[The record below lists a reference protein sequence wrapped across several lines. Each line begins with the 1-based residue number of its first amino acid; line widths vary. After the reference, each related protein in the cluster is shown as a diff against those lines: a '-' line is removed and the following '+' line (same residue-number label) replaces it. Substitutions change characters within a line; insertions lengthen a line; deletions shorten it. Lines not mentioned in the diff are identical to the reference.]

1 MYELAPWYGLYQ
13 RSPGPNWPGRM
24 QHECQPLPD
33 VHAYDES
40 FFQWVDISALR
51 SAEKV
56 VPIVS
61 GLISPKSVLDVGC
74 GRGTWLSVWRAQHGV
89 ERVLGV
95 DSVSAEQLRAIPA
108 RDLIRHVDLEAGFS
122 VGERFDLVQCLEVA
136 EHLSPEAAPLLVK
149 SLALHGDV
157 ILFSAARPGD
167 GGEHHVN
174 EQEPEYWRDLFE
186 DHGLRLYDTVR
197 PRIAGDATVDPWY
210 RYNTFIFTTP
220 EIAARLNI
228 SGDAVM
234 APQRPKS
241 FESALWYGQRMIVR
255 HLPIKVVTR
264 LAQLK
269 ARAMNMFSR
278 R

>member
-1 MYELAPWYGLYQ
+1 
-13 RSPGPNWPGRM
+13 M
-24 QHECQPLPD
+24 QHEGQPLPD
-33 VHAYDES
+33 LNVHAYDGS
-40 FFQWVDISALR
+40 FFKWVDLSALR

-56 VPIVS
+56 VPIVH
-61 GLISPKSVLDVGC
+61 GIISPKSVLDVGC
-74 GRGTWLSVWRAQHGV
+74 GRGAWLTVWRSQNGV

-95 DSVSAEQLRAIPA
+95 DGVSADQLRATPA
-108 RDLIRHVDLEAGFS
+108 RDVIRNANLESGFS

-136 EHLSPEAAPLLVK
+136 EHLSPQAAPLLVK
-149 SLALHGDV
+149 SLALHSDV

-186 DHGLRLYDTVR
+186 GHGLRLYDTVR
-197 PRIAGDATVDPWY
+197 SRIAGDAKIDPWY

-241 FESALWYGQRMIVR
+241 YESALWCGQRMIVR
-255 HLPIKVVTR
+255 HLPVKVVTR

-269 ARAMNMFSR
+269 ARAMNTFSR

>member
-1 MYELAPWYGLYQ
+1 M
-13 RSPGPNWPGRM
+13 NV
-24 QHECQPLPD
+24 HE
-33 VHAYDES
+33 YDDS
-40 FFQWVDISALR
+40 FFEWVDLSALR

-56 VPIVS
+56 VPVVQGIV
-61 GLISPKSVLDVGC
+61 SPKSVLDVGC
-74 GRGTWLSVWRAQHGV
+74 GRGAWLTVWRAQQGV

-95 DSVSAEQLRAIPA
+95 DGVSPEQLRAA
-108 RDLIRHVDLEAGFS
+108 LTRDFIRSADLEAGFS

-136 EHLSPEAAPLLVK
+136 EHLSAKAAPLLVQ
-149 SLALHGDV
+149 SLVSHSDV

-174 EQEPEYWRDLFE
+174 EQEPEYWRGLFE
-186 DHGLRLYDTVR
+186 AHGFRLYDTIR
-197 PRIAGDATVDPWY
+197 PRIAGDAVIDPWY
-210 RYNTFIFTTP
+210 RYNTFIFTKP

-234 APQRPKS
+234 PPEGVKS
-241 FESALWYGQRMIVR
+241 YESALWYGQRMIVR
-255 HLPIKVVTR
+255 HLPVTVVTR

-269 ARAMNMFSR
+269 ARAMNAFSR